1 MLSDLSS
8 AGRVWAVLAVK
19 PRKEDFTLSYLR
31 KEGFDAYCPKLK
43 VSDRHKPV
51 QPLFP
56 GYVFVFLSPKME
68 LPAVR
73 FFPGVRKPLVFGEQ
87 VACLEPELIK
97 RWQAREGGHGYI
109 TPDPPPGLKVGQKV
123 RFKEGVFVGLEG
135 TVIENLP
142 SKERVRI
149 LLDYLEK
156 SVSVEAD
163 RSLLN

>member
-8 AGRVWAVLAVK
+8 ASRVWAVLAVK
-19 PRKEDFTLSYLR
+19 PRKEDFSLSFLR

-43 VSDRHKPV
+43 VSGRREPT

-56 GYVFVFLSPKME
+56 GYVFAFLSPKME

-73 FFPGVRKPLVFGEQ
+73 FFPGIRKPLIFGEQ
-87 VACLEPELIK
+87 VACLEPGLIE
-97 RWQAREGGHGYI
+97 RWQAREGGRGYI

-123 RFKEGVFVGLEG
+123 RFKEGVFIGLEG

-142 SKERVRI
+142 SRERVRV
-149 LLDYLEK
+149 LLDYLET
-156 SVSVEAD
+156 SISVEAD
-163 RSLLN
+163 RSLLS